1 MATTTT
7 PPRSSSGRRLPEL
20 RLLAP
25 VPPAPAGS
33 RFPWLVTAAH
43 AWILVGLFLDGWF
56 HIHRGDNESFFTPW
70 HAILYSGVAATVA
83 VHLWEQSRAG
93 GTQPGYAQSLAGGVL
108 VLVAGVVDGAWHT
121 VFGIEADLNALLSP
135 PHLLLITAGTLV
147 FAGPLR
153 AALRAPAGAAGGLP
167 TAFSAAFVVTGL
179 GFFTQYANP
188 FTQVF
193 AEVAAGAGSGAQVA
207 ELREVA
213 GVAGV
218 VVWAALLAGAVAVL
232 VARTPLVTGSL
243 FVVVAVPSLAMCTQQ
258 DQYAFVPAVLV
269 AALLVELAGS
279 RTPARRP
286 SPALLAAL
294 ATTAVTTGW
303 VLTVVATRDVAWSR
317 ELLTGSIGSAAAT
330 GYLVG
335 WLVQNG
341 GVREGVRDDA
351 PREGSTV

>member
-1 MATTTT
+1 MSTTI
-7 PPRSSSGRRLPEL
+7 PESPARAPRPSSSRLPEL
-20 RLLAP
+20 RLLTP
-25 VPPAPAGS
+25 VAPAPAGS

-70 HAILYSGVAATVA
+70 HAILYSGVAATVV
-83 VHLWEQSRAG
+83 VHLWEQRRAG
-93 GTQPGYAQSLAGGVL
+93 GTQPGYAASLVGGLVVLAAG
-108 VLVAGVVDGAWHT
+108 AVDGVWHT
-121 VFGIEADLNALLSP
+121 VFGVEADLNALLSP

-167 TAFSAAFVVTGL
+167 TAFAAAFVITGL

-193 AEVAAGAGSGAQVA
+193 AAVADTAAGVEAA

-218 VVWAALLAGAVAVL
+218 IVWAALTAGALAVL
-232 VARTPLVTGSL
+232 HARTPLVRGSL
-243 FVVVAVPSLAMCTQQ
+243 AVVVGVPSLAMTTQQ
-258 DQYAFVPAVLV
+258 DTYAFVPAIVL
-269 AALLVELAGS
+269 AALLVELVG
-279 RTPARRP
+279 RRL
-286 SPALLAAL
+286 SPAMTAAL
-294 ATTAVTTGW
+294 ATAALTTGW
-303 VLTVVATRDVAWSR
+303 VVTVLLTRDVAWTR
-317 ELLTGSIGSAAAT
+317 ELLTGSVGSAAAA

-335 WLVQNG
+335 WLAQNG
-341 GVREGVRDDA
+341 GVREGSPA
-351 PREGSTV
+351 